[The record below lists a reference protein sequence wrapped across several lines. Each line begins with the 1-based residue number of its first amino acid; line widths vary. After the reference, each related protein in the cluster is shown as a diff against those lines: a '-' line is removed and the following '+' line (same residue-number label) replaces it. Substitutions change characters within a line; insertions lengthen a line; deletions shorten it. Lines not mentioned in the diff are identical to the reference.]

1 MMKNADELI
10 DIFSEIF
17 LYPNFKNV
25 ERFKQILLEHKA
37 DLESSI
43 IQEGHSA
50 VISRLKANYHSAHTI
65 LEKIGGIDAI
75 FFTRK
80 LINKID
86 NDHEKIF
93 QKLESIHRKI
103 VSKKGL
109 L

>member
-10 DIFSEIF
+10 EIFSEIF

-43 IQEGHSA
+43 IPRGHSA

-65 LEKIGGIDAI
+65 LEKIGGILIVFLCLKLFCSKSI
-75 FFTRK
+75 FLSCHLQETSSRAY
-80 LINKID
+80 
-86 NDHEKIF
+86 IF
-93 QKLESIHRKI
+93 
-103 VSKKGL
+103 
-109 L
+109 